1 MSKVKTAPASST
13 IPAPSSLSASDVIH
27 RRNAEADLQVAEKVL
42 YLEIV
47 SRSGRGGQFSPDDR
61 QAAEIIANK
70 HGWNFD
76 DDIRILSELHRIKT
90 NYPDLGVAYDRE
102 WLAVTTYVTETKQLD
117 EDHAKLM
124 LAREVERQR
133 LLAYSRLVG
142 SYSNMEQT
150 AKQKKPH
157 LFE

>member
-1 MSKVKTAPASST
+1 MSKVKTAAT

-42 YLEIV
+42 YRDIV

-70 HGWNFD
+70 NGWNFD

-102 WLAVTTYVTETKQLD
+102 WLAVTTYASETNQIVD
-117 EDHAKLM
+117 DHAKL
-124 LAREVERQR
+124 LIAREVERQR
-133 LLAYSRLVG
+133 LLEYSRLVG

-150 AKQKKPH
+150 AKQKNPH
-157 LFE
+157 LFD